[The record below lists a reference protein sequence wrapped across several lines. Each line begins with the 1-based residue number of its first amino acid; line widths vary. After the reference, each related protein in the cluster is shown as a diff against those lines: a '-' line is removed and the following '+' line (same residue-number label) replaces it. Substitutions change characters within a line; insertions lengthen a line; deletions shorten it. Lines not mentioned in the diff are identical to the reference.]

1 MRTRLLASLVAAG
14 SVLVAAGCGGS
25 GPGAAPEPA
34 PPSPAP
40 AASPIPPVKNPRD
53 VAAMA
58 RRPCELLT
66 AQQATGFGFDLP
78 PEETDGLFGTLSCQ
92 WSKTTRSQQMVRSL
106 GLTIFTNNPTLEV
119 EYSRDHRGQPFFELT
134 DIAGYPAIVN
144 RTNAD
149 IARCDIDV
157 KAAERQSF
165 TVFYQSEEQALKNN
179 PQQSCEVGKQIA
191 AAVLMNLPPKS

>member
-1 MRTRLLASLVAAG
+1 MRTLYLTTVVVAG
-14 SVLVAAGCGGS
+14 SVIAAAGCGGGTS
-25 GPGAAPEPA
+25 ADSVAA

-66 AQQATGFGFDLP
+66 SQQATGFGFDLP
-78 PEETDGLFGTLSCQ
+78 PEKSDGLFGTLDCQ
-92 WSKTTRSQQMVRSL
+92 WSKTTRSQQLVRKVD
-106 GLTIFTNNPTLEV
+106 LTMFTNNPTLEV
-119 EYSRDHRGQPFFELT
+119 AYSRDHRGLPFFELT
-134 DIAGYPAIVN
+134 EVAGYPAIVT

-149 IARCDIDV
+149 IARCDIDI
-157 KAAERQSF
+157 KAAERQSV
-165 TVFYQSEEQALKNN
+165 TVIYQSEEQALKSN
-179 PQQSCEVGKQIA
+179 PQQSCEVGKRIA

>member
-1 MRTRLLASLVAAG
+1 MRIRLLASLVAVG
-14 SVLVAAGCGGS
+14 SVLVTAGCGS
-25 GPGAAPEPA
+25 GTSAAPVPA
-34 PPSPAP
+34 QPSPAP
-40 AASPIPPVKNPRD
+40 AAGPIPPVNHPRD

-78 PEETDGLFGTLSCQ
+78 PEESDGLFGTLDCQ
-92 WSKTTRSQQMVRSL
+92 WSKTTREQQLVRSVD
-106 GLTIFTNNPTLEV
+106 LTMFTNNPTLEV
-119 EYSRDHRGQPFFELT
+119 AYSRDHRGLPFFELT
-134 DIAGYPAIVN
+134 EVAGYPAIVT

-149 IARCDIDV
+149 IAHCDIDV

-165 TVFYQSEEQALKNN
+165 TVLYQSEEQALKNN
-179 PQQSCEVGKQIA
+179 PQESCEVGKQIA

>member
-1 MRTRLLASLVAAG
+1 MRRRFLASLVAAG
-14 SVLVAAGCGGS
+14 SVLMAAGCGGA
-25 GPGAAPEPA
+25 GEAPA
-34 PPSPAP
+34 PVQPSQPP
-40 AASPIPPVKNPRD
+40 VASPIPPVKNPRD

-78 PEETDGLFGTLSCQ
+78 AEESGGLFGTLDCQ
-92 WSKTTRSQQMVRSL
+92 WSKTSREQELIRKVD
-106 GLTIFTNNPTLEV
+106 LTMFTNNPTLET
-119 EYSRDHRGQPFFELT
+119 EYSRDHRGLPFFELT
-134 DIAGYPAIVN
+134 EIAGYPAIVT

-149 IARCDIDV
+149 IAVCDIDI
-157 KAAERQSF
+157 KAAERQSV
-165 TVFYQSEEQALKNN
+165 TVIYQSQEQALKNN

>member
-1 MRTRLLASLVAAG
+1 MRTRLLTSLVAAG
-14 SVLVAAGCGGS
+14 SVLVSAGCGS
-25 GPGAAPEPA
+25 ATGAVPA
-34 PPSPAP
+34 PAQPSPAP

-66 AQQATGFGFDLP
+66 SRQATGFGFDLP
-78 PEETDGLFGTLSCQ
+78 PQESGGLFGTLDCQ
-92 WSKTTRSQQMVRSL
+92 WRKTSREQELVRKVD
-106 GLTIFTNNPTLEV
+106 LTMFTNNPTLEV

-165 TVFYQSEEQALKNN
+165 TVFYQSEEQALRNN

>member
-1 MRTRLLASLVAAG
+1 MRLRLLASLVAVG
-14 SVLVAAGCGGS
+14 SVLVAAGCGS
-25 GPGAAPEPA
+25 DTSAAPVPA
-34 PPSPAP
+34 QPSPAP
-40 AASPIPPVKNPRD
+40 AASPIPPVNHPRD

-78 PEETDGLFGTLSCQ
+78 PVESDGMFGTLDCQ
-92 WSKTTRSQQMVRSL
+92 WRRTSREQELLRKVDVSM
-106 GLTIFTNNPTLEV
+106 FTNNPTLEV
-119 EYSRDHRGQPFFELT
+119 VYSRDHQGLPFFELT
-134 DIAGYPAIVN
+134 EVAGYPAIVT

-149 IARCDIDV
+149 IAHCDIDV
-157 KAAERQSF
+157 KAAERQSV
-165 TVFYQSEEQALKNN
+165 TVTYHSEEQALRNN

>member
-1 MRTRLLASLVAAG
+1 MLASLVAAG

-25 GPGAAPEPA
+25 GAGSAPA
-34 PPSPAP
+34 PAQPSPAP

-66 AQQATGFGFDLP
+66 AQQATRFGFDLP
-78 PEETDGLFGTLSCQ
+78 PQESGGLFGTLDCQ
-92 WSKTTRSQQMVRSL
+92 WRKTSREQQLVRSVD
-106 GLTIFTNNPTLEV
+106 LTMFTNNPTLEF
-119 EYSRDHRGQPFFELT
+119 EYSKDHHGLPFFELT
-134 DIAGYPAIVN
+134 EVAGYPAIVT

-165 TVFYQSEEQALKNN
+165 TVIYESEEQALKNN